1 MGPHQ
6 TLLGGYK
13 FPSQHFG
20 GLGRV
25 RDKFEKKFLETIYEK
40 PLAEIQAT
48 RAKHTTTTRRPPTS
62 TTITTVTPESV
73 LESSDILE
81 LKQDLQTIKG
91 SSSISMW
98 LGTTCCLVPAQYK
111 YF

>member
-1 MGPHQ
+1 M
-6 TLLGGYK
+6 
-13 FPSQHFG
+13 
-20 GLGRV
+20 

-48 RAKHTTTTRRPPTS
+48 RAKLTTTTRPPPTTS
-62 TTITTVTPESV
+62 TTITTTTPESV

-91 SSSISMW
+91 GSVISMW
-98 LGTTCCLVPAQYK
+98 LSSARIMGTTCCLLIAQYTC
-111 YF
+111 F